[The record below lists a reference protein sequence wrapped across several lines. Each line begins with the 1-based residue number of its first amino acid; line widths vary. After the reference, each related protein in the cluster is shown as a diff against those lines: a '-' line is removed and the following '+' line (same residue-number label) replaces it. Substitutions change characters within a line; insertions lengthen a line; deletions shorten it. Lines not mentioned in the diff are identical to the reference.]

1 MYAGYAKMDKIY
13 KEINLKGEIMKNLL
27 IIDGNSIV
35 NRAFYGIKLLTNKF
49 GLYTNGIYGFLKIMF
64 KNIDEVKPD
73 YICVAFDLKAP
84 TFRHKMYK
92 EYKAQRKGMPEELRV
107 QMPVLKE
114 VLQAMNIAIIE
125 KEGFEADDIIGTISR
140 ICDED
145 GIKCHILTGDKDDL
159 QLASDTTDVLL
170 TVTRM
175 GNTTTTVYDAK
186 KVFEDYG
193 VTPTEFVDV
202 KGLMGDSSDN
212 VPGVKGIGEKT
223 AFGYIQKFKS
233 IENLYEN
240 LDDEI
245 VKKAARQKLID
256 GKEMAFLSKKLCT
269 IDRNVPLECSLKDFA
284 KKEYNVPRLTE
295 LFINLEFN
303 AFLKDLSQED
313 DKADINTELIFIEN
327 EDGLIKSLSDVK
339 EEFIYKFYKTG
350 KKADAFAFASEDKLY
365 FAYGEILC
373 EKAFG
378 RLKEIFEDETII
390 KISNDIKSDM
400 LLLDLYDIKL
410 DSSYFDIGIA
420 GYIISPSKS
429 SYDTASL
436 ALDFLSVAIPNE
448 KESFGSGKDKKDFKT
463 IDKNALCRFVAG
475 EIVYIKELKKYEE
488 EKIKSDG
495 QEMLLNKVELP
506 LVRVLADMEISGFK
520 IDKDSLRSF
529 TDDLTEK
536 IENYEK
542 EIYSLA
548 GEEFNINSTKQ
559 LGVVLFEKLGLKII
573 KKTKTGY
580 STDAAVLDKLIG
592 THPIIEKIIE
602 YRRSAKLKSTYGD
615 GLLAVINEE
624 TGKIH
629 SSFNQTVTTTGRISS
644 TEPNLQNI
652 PMRREEG
659 REIRKMFVPSCSD
672 NILIDADYSQIE
684 LRILS
689 SLSGDEAMAEA
700 FRENEDIHASTAS
713 RVFGV
718 PRQDVTPL
726 LRSRAKA
733 VNFGI
738 VYGMG
743 DYSLSQDLHI
753 SVKEAKAY
761 IESYFEKYAS
771 VKKYLDTT
779 VENARK
785 DGYVT
790 TLFGR
795 RRYIPEINAT
805 NFMQRSFGER
815 VAMNTPIQGTAADI
829 IKIAMVDVHR
839 ELKNEGLKAKLI
851 LQVHD
856 ELIIEAPKEEAE
868 KAMSILEKCMTNAAK
883 LTVPLV
889 AEAAMGESWYD
900 AHQ

>member
-1 MYAGYAKMDKIY
+1 
-13 KEINLKGEIMKNLL
+13 MKNLL

-49 GLYTNGIYGFLKIMF
+49 GLFTNGIYGFLKIMF
-64 KNIDEVKPD
+64 KHIDDVKPD

-125 KEGFEADDIIGTISR
+125 KEGYEADDIIGTISR
-140 ICDED
+140 ICDEEK
-145 GIKCHILTGDKDDL
+145 IKCHILTGDKDDL
-159 QLASDTTDVLL
+159 QLASGNTDILL

-175 GNTTTTVYDAK
+175 GNTTTTIYDEKA
-186 KVFEDYG
+186 VEEAFG
-193 VTPTEFVDV
+193 VTPKEFIDV
-202 KGLMGDSSDN
+202 KGLMGDTSDN

-223 AFGYIQKFKS
+223 AFSYIQKFKS

-245 VKKAARQKLID
+245 VKKAARQKLED

-269 IDRNVPLECSLKDFA
+269 IDRFVPLDNKIDDFE
-284 KKEYNVPRLTE
+284 KKEYNIPRLTE

-303 AFLKDLSQED
+303 AFLKELKASEGSEEAQNKSCEFVSISTEAELLLALS
-313 DKADINTELIFIEN
+313 LI
-327 EDGLIKSLSDVK
+327 K
-339 EEFIYKFYKTG
+339 EEFVYRIYRAASG
-350 KKADAFAFASEDKLY
+350 FAALGFMAEDKIY
-365 FAYGEILC
+365 FAKGEAITDGVWNKLKSIFENEEIL
-373 EKAFG
+373 
-378 RLKEIFEDETII
+378 
-390 KISNDIKSDM
+390 KISNYIKEDM
-400 LLLDLYDIKL
+400 LLLEAMGISL
-410 DSSYFDIGIA
+410 DKAYFDIGIA
-420 GYIISPSKS
+420 GYVISPSKS

-436 ALDFLSVAIPNE
+436 SLDFISKSIPDE
-448 KESFGSGKDKKDFKT
+448 KESFGTGKDKKDILSLDEKT
-463 IDKNALCRFVAG
+463 LISFVSG
-475 EIVYIKELKKYEE
+475 EISSIKEIKKFED
-488 EKIKSDG
+488 EKIDVDG
-495 QEMLLNKVELP
+495 QRMLLDTIEMP
-506 LVRVLADMEISGFK
+506 LVRVLADMEIEGFK
-520 IDKDSLRSF
+520 IDRESLKSF
-529 TDDLTEK
+529 TDDLSCK
-536 IENYEK
+536 ISAFEE
-542 EIYSLA
+542 EIYGLA

-559 LGVVLFEKLGLKII
+559 LGSVLFEKLGLKII

-580 STDAAVLDKLIG
+580 STDAAVLEKLLG
-592 THPIIEKIIE
+592 SHPIIEKIIE
-602 YRRSAKLKSTYGD
+602 YRHLAKLKSTYGD
-615 GLLAVINEE
+615 GLLAVINEN

-659 REIRKMFVPSCSD
+659 REIRKMFVPSSSE

-684 LRILS
+684 LRILAHI
-689 SLSGDEAMAEA
+689 SGDEAMQEA
-700 FRENEDIHASTAS
+700 FKSGEDIHASTAS

-718 PRQDVTPL
+718 AKSEVTPL

-761 IESYFEKYAS
+761 IESYFEKYAD

-779 VENARK
+779 VADAK
-785 DGYVT
+785 KTGFVT

-795 RRYIPEINAT
+795 RRYIPEINAS

-829 IKIAMVDVHR
+829 IKIAMVNVHK
-839 ELKNEGLKAKLI
+839 ELKMKGLKAKLI

-856 ELIIEAPKEEAE
+856 ELIIEAPKSEAE
-868 KAMSILEKCMTNAAK
+868 KAKSILEKCMADAAV
-883 LTVPLV
+883 LSVPLV
-889 AEAAMGESWYD
+889 TEASLGESWYE
-900 AHQ
+900 AH

>member
-1 MYAGYAKMDKIY
+1 
-13 KEINLKGEIMKNLL
+13 MKNLL

-49 GLYTNGIYGFLKIMF
+49 GLFTNGIYGFLKIMF
-64 KNIDEVKPD
+64 KHIEDVKPD

-125 KEGFEADDIIGTISR
+125 KEGYEADDIIGTISR
-140 ICDED
+140 ICDEEK
-145 GIKCHILTGDKDDL
+145 IKCHILTGDKDDL
-159 QLASDTTDVLL
+159 QLASDNTDVLL

-175 GNTTTTVYDAK
+175 GNTTTTIYDDK
-186 KVFEDYG
+186 KVEEAFG
-193 VTPTEFVDV
+193 VTPKEFIDV
-202 KGLMGDSSDN
+202 KGLMGDTSDN

-223 AFGYIQKFKS
+223 AFSYIQKFKS

-245 VKKAARQKLID
+245 VKKAARQKLED

-269 IDRNVPLECSLKDFA
+269 IDRFVPLDNKIDDFE
-284 KKEYNVPRLTE
+284 KKEYNIPRLTE

-303 AFLKDLSQED
+303 AFLKEL
-313 DKADINTELIFIEN
+313 KAAEGNEEAEKSSCEFVNLNTEEKLLSALSLI
-327 EDGLIKSLSDVK
+327 K
-339 EEFIYKFYKTG
+339 EEFIYRIYRANANLAALGFMAEG
-350 KKADAFAFASEDKLY
+350 KIY
-365 FAYGEILC
+365 FAKS
-373 EKAFG
+373 KAISEAVWG
-378 RLKEIFEDETII
+378 KLKSIFENESIL
-390 KISNDIKSDM
+390 KISNYIKEDM
-400 LLLDLYDIKL
+400 LLFEVKGISLDKA
-410 DSSYFDIGIA
+410 YFDIGIA
-420 GYIISPSKS
+420 GYVISPSKS

-436 ALDFLSVAIPNE
+436 CLDFISKSIPGE
-448 KESFGSGKDKKDFKT
+448 KETFGSGKDKKDILT
-463 IDKNALCRFVAG
+463 LDEGALISFVSG
-475 EIVYIKELKKYEE
+475 EISSIKEIKKFED
-488 EKIKSDG
+488 EKIDADG
-495 QEMLLNKVELP
+495 QRMLLETIEMP
-506 LVRVLADMEISGFK
+506 LVRVLADMEFEGFK
-520 IDKDSLRSF
+520 INKESLKSF
-529 TDDLTEK
+529 TDDLSRKLTAFE
-536 IENYEK
+536 E
-542 EIYSLA
+542 EIYNLA

-559 LGVVLFEKLGLKII
+559 LGSVLFEKLNLKII

-580 STDAAVLDKLIG
+580 STDAAVLEKLLG
-592 THPIIEKIIE
+592 SHPIIEKIIE
-602 YRRSAKLKSTYGD
+602 YRHLAKLKSTYGD
-615 GLLAVINEE
+615 GLLAVINEN

-659 REIRKMFVPSCSD
+659 REIRKMFVPSSSE

-684 LRILS
+684 LRILAHI
-689 SLSGDEAMAEA
+689 SGDEAMQEA
-700 FRENEDIHASTAS
+700 FSLGEDIHASTAS

-718 PRQDVTPL
+718 SKNEVTPL

-753 SVKEAKAY
+753 SVKEARAY
-761 IESYFEKYAS
+761 IESYFEKYAD
-771 VKKYLDTT
+771 VKKYLDKS
-779 VENARK
+779 VADAKKN
-785 DGYVT
+785 GFVT

-795 RRYIPEINAT
+795 RRYIPEINAS

-829 IKIAMVDVHR
+829 IKIAMVNVHK
-839 ELKNEGLKAKLI
+839 ELKNAGLKAKLI

-856 ELIIEAPKEEAE
+856 ELIIEAPKSEAE
-868 KAMSILEKCMTNAAK
+868 KAKAILEKGMADAAK
-883 LTVPLV
+883 LSVPLV
-889 AEAAMGESWYD
+889 TEASLGESWYE
-900 AHQ
+900 AH

>member
-1 MYAGYAKMDKIY
+1 
-13 KEINLKGEIMKNLL
+13 MKNLL

-49 GLYTNGIYGFLKIMF
+49 GLFTNGIYGFLKIMF
-64 KNIDEVKPD
+64 KHIEEINPD

-92 EYKAQRKGMPEELRV
+92 EYKAQRKGMPQELRV

-125 KEGFEADDIIGTISR
+125 KEGYEADDIIGTVSR

-159 QLASDTTDVLL
+159 QLASDNTDVLL

-175 GNTTTTVYDAK
+175 GNTTVTVYDAK
-186 KVFEDYG
+186 KVYEDFG

-202 KGLMGDSSDN
+202 KGLMGDTSDN
-212 VPGVKGIGEKT
+212 IPGVKGIGEKT

-233 IENLYEN
+233 IEKLYEN

-245 VKKAARQKLID
+245 VKKAARQKLED
-256 GKEMAFLSKKLCT
+256 GRDMAFLSKELCT
-269 IDRNVPLECSLKDFA
+269 IDRKVPLGAQISDFER
-284 KKEYNVPRLTE
+284 KEYNVPRLTE

-303 AFLKDLSQED
+303 AFLKELSSSAPGTENVKEN
-313 DKADINTELIFIEN
+313 KAEFEVLTSEEQVCSALD
-327 EDGLIKSLSDVK
+327 LIKD
-339 EEFIYKFYKTG
+339 EFIYKFYTLSSNLAAIGFITEG
-350 KKADAFAFASEDKLY
+350 KVYFSFDDNLMGNAMAKLKS
-365 FAYGEILC
+365 L
-373 EKAFG
+373 
-378 RLKEIFEDETII
+378 FENRNIV
-390 KISNDIKSDM
+390 KISNDIKADM
-400 LLLDLYDIKL
+400 LILEKYNIAYDGN
-410 DSSYFDIGIA
+410 YFDIGIA
-420 GYIISPSKS
+420 GYVISPSKS
-429 SYDTASL
+429 AYDTASL
-436 ALDFLSVAIPNE
+436 ALEFLSVAIPDE
-448 KESFGSGKDKKDFKT
+448 KESFGSGKDKKDIKT
-463 IDKNALCRFVAG
+463 IDEKALCDYVAG
-475 EIVYIKELKKYEE
+475 EVSAIKPIAEYEK
-488 EKIKSDG
+488 EKIESDG
-495 QEMLLNKVELP
+495 QAMLLYDIELP
-506 LVRVLADMEISGFK
+506 LVRVLADMEIEGFK
-520 IDKDSLRSF
+520 INKDSLKEF
-529 TDDLTEK
+529 TDNLTAK
-536 IENYEK
+536 ISGYEL
-542 EIYSLA
+542 EIYELA

-559 LGVVLFEKLGLKII
+559 LGVILFEKLGLKII

-580 STDAAVLDKLIG
+580 STDSTVLDKLMG
-592 THPIIEKIIE
+592 SHPIIEKIIE
-602 YRRSAKLKSTYGD
+602 YRRAAKLKSTYGD
-615 GLLAVINEE
+615 GLLAVINENS
-624 TGKIH
+624 GKIH

-659 REIRKMFVPSCSD
+659 REIRKMFVPSNEE

-684 LRILS
+684 LRILAHM
-689 SLSGDEAMAEA
+689 SGDEAMAEA
-700 FRENEDIHASTAS
+700 FRSGEDIHASTAA

-718 PRQDVTPL
+718 EKDEVTPL

-761 IESYFEKYAS
+761 IENYFEKYAN

-779 VENARK
+779 VADAKEK
-785 DGYVT
+785 GYVT

-829 IKIAMVDVHR
+829 IKIAMVNVHR
-839 ELKNEGLKAKLI
+839 ELKNAGLKSKLI

-856 ELIIEAPKEEAE
+856 ELIIEAPKSEAE
-868 KAMSILEKCMTNAAK
+868 KAKEILEECMVKAAS
-883 LTVPLV
+883 LSVPLL
-889 AEAAMGESWYD
+889 AESGTGESWYD
-900 AHQ
+900 AH